1 MIFTLN
7 FDSDVEGDKQ
17 LYEIYN
23 NAERMYSV
31 LHDIDQHLRSEAKY
45 KDNEAAEKIREELR
59 EYMFNQGISHLF

>member
-1 MIFTLN
+1 MIVYFE
-7 FDSDVEGDKQ
+7 FDYDKDGDKE
-17 LYEIYN
+17 LHEIYQ